1 MSTVHEFII
10 SVTVAK
16 PEDIEE
22 IYDAIGDCENVMEF
36 AEMADWNVAEE
47 EAHEAARAAEREA
60 ERAEKQARKA
70 VKTKTK

>member
-36 AEMADWNVAEE
+36 AEMADWNIAEE
-47 EAHEAARAAEREA
+47 EAREAARAVEREA

-70 VKTKTK
+70 ARALAK